1 MKVQKIAALSIMS
14 AFGLMGCSAI
24 KLNPNAHRVIATRT
38 PAPKGCKYVG
48 SVVGS
53 QGGAFT
59 GGWTS
64 NKNLA
69 EGSMNDMK
77 NKAANMGANY
87 VQIEADRAGVTGSG
101 GGASGLGAGSLE
113 QTDVT
118 WNGNAYYCDPREIG
132 LE

>member
-1 MKVQKIAALSIMS
+1 MKVQKLAAISIMS

-24 KLNPNAHRVIATRT
+24 RLNPNAHRVIASKD
-38 PAPKGCKYVG
+38 PAPKGCKYIG

-53 QGGAFT
+53 QGGWFT

-69 EGSMNDMK
+69 EGSMNDLK
-77 NKAANMGANY
+77 NRAANMGANY
-87 VQIEADRAGVTGSG
+87 VKIEADRAGLTLSDGSG
-101 GGASGLGAGSLE
+101 S

-118 WNGNAYYCDPREIG
+118 WNGNAYYCDPKEIG

>member
-1 MKVQKIAALSIMS
+1 MKVQKLAALAIL
-14 AFGLMGCSAI
+14 AGVGLMGCSAVQ
-24 KLNPNAHRVIATRT
+24 LNPNAHRVIASRNA
-38 PAPKGCKYVG
+38 APKGCKFLG

-53 QGGAFT
+53 QGNFFT

-87 VQIEADRAGVTGSG
+87 VQIEADRAGMTGSSDIYG
-101 GGASGLGAGSLE
+101 NGSLG

-118 WNGNAYYCDPREIG
+118 WNGNAYYCDPKEIG

>member
-1 MKVQKIAALSIMS
+1 MKAQKLAALSILAS
-14 AFGLMGCSAI
+14 VGLMGCSAI
-24 KLNPNAHRVIATRT
+24 QLNPNAHRVIASRNA
-38 PAPKGCKYVG
+38 APKGCKYLG

-53 QGGAFT
+53 QGNFFT

-77 NKAANMGANY
+77 NKAANMGGNY
-87 VQIEADRAGVTGSG
+87 IQIEADRAGMTGSSSSNMYG
-101 GGASGLGAGSLE
+101 SSGSLA

-118 WNGNAYYCDPREIG
+118 WNGNAYYCDPKEIG